1 MRRTLHL
8 FAGEARSTRAKKSV
22 LVKTTQAISHARR
35 QFKWQSALQIF
46 FEYTREMKHSEDEP
60 IIEMPLINTTITA
73 ALRRTPFPIAAV
85 VVLVEV
91 VDCWWLLVAAGGC

>member
-1 MRRTLHL
+1 M

-46 FEYTREMKHSEDEP
+46 FEYTREVKHSEDEP

-91 VDCWWLLVAAGGC
+91 VGCLWLLVAAGGC